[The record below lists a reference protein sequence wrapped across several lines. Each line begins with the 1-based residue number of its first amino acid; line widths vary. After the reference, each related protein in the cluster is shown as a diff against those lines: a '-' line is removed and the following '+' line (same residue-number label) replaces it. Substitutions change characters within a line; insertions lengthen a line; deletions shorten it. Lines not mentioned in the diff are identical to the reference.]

1 MANAFIEVITW
12 FGRHNAWLLMPA
24 VGIMYT
30 WAIEAKKRKEDLD
43 RDEWQR
49 NAKVSNIVK
58 IFSYIGMVYG
68 FFLMIGAVMTELGGW
83 SPSYM
88 YMINIGGGEDQVNHF
103 TVILY
108 FITGMIMFLK
118 PFKDVPFA
126 ALISLAVAAA
136 ITMIAMW
143 SINPGDAWVVAFEA
157 YLFDLRWLYVIIFVA
172 VLAIVYSLSK
182 VAFTLM
188 MNISKLISKA
198 PFALIY
204 GSFILI
210 QAIVLLA
217 GSSII
222 IW

>member
-1 MANAFIEVITW
+1 MANAFVEVITW
-12 FGRHNAWLLMPA
+12 FGRHNAWLLLPA
-24 VGIMYT
+24 VGIIYT

-58 IFSYIGMVYG
+58 LFSYIGMVYG
-68 FFLMIGAVMTELGGW
+68 FFLMIGAIMTEITGY

-88 YMINIGGGEDQVNHF
+88 YMMNIGGGTDEVNHF

-108 FITGMIMFLK
+108 LVTGLIMFMK
-118 PFKDVPFA
+118 PLKDVPFA
-126 ALISLAVAAA
+126 AIISLTAAA
-136 ITMIAMW
+136 AVTLIVMF
-143 SINPGDAWVVAFEA
+143 SVNPDEPWVVFIGS
-157 YLFDLRWLYVIIFVA
+157 YFDIRWLYLIIFVI

-182 VAFTLM
+182 VSFTLM

-210 QAIVLLA
+210 QAVVLLFG
-217 GSSII
+217 GSLVL
-222 IW
+222 W